1 MGIPLNL
8 QPPNVFNTPVKV
20 FVPCPGFIDVSQIKL
35 YWYNGTAWIAA
46 LDEGGNVLPGGIDLI
61 VPNTRI
67 NHNNGFP
74 STIEIRLYHFS
85 GLQAAITAG
94 VGASSSPPQIATG
107 GGGDSG
113 GGGGGGCFI
122 DTLITG
128 SDLQRAYFR
137 H

>member
-1 MGIPLNL
+1 M
-8 QPPNVFNTPVKV
+8 KV

-35 YWYNGTAWIAA
+35 YWYNGTAWVPA

-67 NHNNGFP
+67 NHNNGLP
-74 STIEIRLYHFS
+74 STIEVQLYHFS
-85 GLQAAITAG
+85 GLQADIPAG
-94 VGASSSPPQIATG
+94 VGVSSSPPQIATG

-128 SDLQRAYFR
+128 SDLQRAHFR